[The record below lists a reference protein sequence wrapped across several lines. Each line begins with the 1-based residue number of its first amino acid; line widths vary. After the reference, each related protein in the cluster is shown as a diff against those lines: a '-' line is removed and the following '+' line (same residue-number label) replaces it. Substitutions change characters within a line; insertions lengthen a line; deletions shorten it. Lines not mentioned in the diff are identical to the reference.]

1 MSRESERS
9 GGRKSHRR
17 SCGGHLMVTY
27 DCKATS
33 VCVPLVRNES
43 AVKGMRT
50 EHLDL
55 KWIEFV
61 IYSTTT
67 GKMNFL

>member
-9 GGRKSHRR
+9 GGRKSHRQF
-17 SCGGHLMVTY
+17 CGGHLMVTY
-27 DCKATS
+27 DCKAIS
-33 VCVPLVRNES
+33 VCVMLVRNES

-55 KWIEFV
+55 KWICNV
-61 IYSTTT
+61 LHYD
-67 GKMNFL
+67 G